1 LISINARSFVFVS
14 FIPMVSKG
22 RRTMKSIILHVHGD
36 EGFSNR
42 MDVALDLC
50 RAHDAHLTCIH
61 VTPYAAYASFDAAGG
76 MFASGVLIEELNK
89 QQATMQADVEKR
101 LAHEDVRWDWQSY
114 DGDVA
119 QTLVSASALA
129 DLVVLGQAGA
139 APRSGNAALPI
150 VDDVSVNAGC
160 AVLVVPEGCNRFQ
173 STAPA
178 VIGWNASEQSARA
191 IRQTLPMLKLAS
203 SVHLVSISV
212 ADDDFPQLGASSYLS
227 RHGISSEL
235 HIIDA
240 KGRNSEEELH
250 RFAVNQGA
258 GMLLIGAYGHSRL
271 RETLLGG
278 VTRFLTLRA
287 QLPLVLGR

>member
-1 LISINARSFVFVS
+1 
-14 FIPMVSKG
+14 
-22 RRTMKSIILHVHGD
+22 
-36 EGFSNR
+36 
-42 MDVALDLC
+42 
-50 RAHDAHLTCIH
+50 
-61 VTPYAAYASFDAAGG
+61 
-76 MFASGVLIEELNK
+76 
-89 QQATMQADVEKR
+89 
-101 LAHEDVRWDWQSY
+101 
-114 DGDVA
+114 
-119 QTLVSASALA
+119 
-129 DLVVLGQAGA
+129 VLGQAGA

-160 AVLVVPEGCNRFQ
+160 AVLVVPEGCNRFD
-173 STAPA
+173 STAPV

-212 ADDDFPQLGASSYLS
+212 EDEDFPQLGASSYLS

-240 KGRNSEEELH
+240 KGRNAEEELH